1 MAFLGVSTTETMD
14 GSGGAQVVEL
24 VPGGPADRAGLEI
37 GDLIVSFDGK
47 PVGSSDSLTG
57 LVQARQPGDTV
68 QVVVERNGS
77 SRTLSVTLG
86 TKPAN

>member
-1 MAFLGVSTTETMD
+1 MRWS
-14 GSGGAQVVEL
+14 S
-24 VPGGPADRAGLEI
+24 PWSPAGRPRRAAI
-37 GDLIVSFDGK
+37 SVGDLIVSFDGK
-47 PVGSSDSLTG
+47 PVAGADTLSG

-77 SRTLSVTLG
+77 SRTISVTLG

>member
-1 MAFLGVSTTETMD
+1 VSTTETTD
-14 GSGGAQVVEL
+14 GSGGAEVVEL
-24 VPGGPADRAGLEI
+24 VGGGPAERAGLAV

-47 PVGSSDSLTG
+47 PVGSADSLSA
-57 LVQARQPGDTV
+57 LVQTRQPGDSV

-77 SRTLSVTLG
+77 SRTISVTLG

>member
-1 MAFLGVSTTETMD
+1 MT
-14 GSGGAQVVEL
+14 
-24 VPGGPADRAGLEI
+24 
-37 GDLIVSFDGK
+37 FDGK
-47 PVGSSDSLTG
+47 PVFGPDTLSG

-77 SRTLSVTLG
+77 SRTISVTLG